1 MKSDIT
7 PYNPA
12 LLVVDVQNGFVS
24 KGGSYD
30 LLGIKISNYQQII
43 PKLKEL
49 IAICKK
55 YDVPIFYTQAVRELS
70 GIDLLTKTHR
80 ILPKSREERIKK
92 RPICVR
98 GTWDAKIIDEVKPT
112 NKDHVVIKRRD
123 SAFQDT
129 ETEVWLNSLNV
140 NTLIFCGIDTSIC
153 VETSLRDGF
162 NKGYDVILISDA
174 TASANIRHYKTT
186 IEHVKEYYGLV
197 MKVKEI
203 KEVFEA
209 KKNGMYLDKIRKIR
223 EKKTYLNQTLIK
235 KIKNNF

>member
-1 MKSDIT
+1 MKSDIMT
-7 PYNPA
+7 YNPA
-12 LLVVDVQNGFVS
+12 LLVVDVQNGFMS

-30 LLGIKISNYQQII
+30 LLGMRILNYQKIL

-49 IAICKK
+49 ISLCRK
-55 YDVPIFYTQAVRELS
+55 YNVPIFYTQAVRESS
-70 GIDLLTKTHR
+70 GIDLLTKTHK

-98 GTWDAKIIDEVKPT
+98 GTWDAKIVNEVKPT
-112 NKDHVVIKRRD
+112 NKDHIVIKRRD

-129 ETEVWLNSLNV
+129 ETEVWLNSLKI

-162 NKGYDVILISDA
+162 NKGYDVMLIADA

-197 MKVKEI
+197 MKVKEF
-203 KEVFEA
+203 KEVLEA
-209 KKNGMYLDKIRKIR
+209 KKNGMYLDKIKLIR
-223 EKKTYLNQTLIK
+223 EM
-235 KIKNNF
+235 KNLLEPDPS

>member
-30 LLGIKISNYQQII
+30 LLGINISNYQQII

-223 EKKTYLNQTLIK
+223 EKKNLLEPDPD
-235 KIKNNF
+235 

>member
-1 MKSDIT
+1 MKSDIMT
-7 PYNPA
+7 YNPA
-12 LLVVDVQNGFVS
+12 LLVVDVQNGFMS

-30 LLGIKISNYQQII
+30 LLGMRILNYQKII

-49 IAICKK
+49 ISLCRK
-55 YDVPIFYTQAVRELS
+55 YNVPIFYTQAVRESS
-70 GIDLLTKTHR
+70 GIDLLTKTHK

-98 GTWDAKIIDEVKPT
+98 GTWDAKIVNEVKPT
-112 NKDHVVIKRRD
+112 NKDHIVIKRRD

-129 ETEVWLNSLNV
+129 ETEVWLNSLKI

-162 NKGYDVILISDA
+162 NKGYDVMLISDA

-197 MKVKEI
+197 MKVKEF
-203 KEVFEA
+203 KEVLEA
-209 KKNGMYLDKIRKIR
+209 KKNGMYLDKIKLIR
-223 EKKTYLNQTLIK
+223 EM
-235 KIKNNF
+235 KNLLEPDPS

>member
-1 MKSDIT
+1 MKSDVT
-7 PYNPA
+7 SYNPA
-12 LLVVDVQNGFVS
+12 LLVIDVQNGFVS

-30 LLGIKISNYQQII
+30 LLGIKVANYQQII

-55 YDVPIFYTQAVRELS
+55 YNVPVFYTQAVRELS

-98 GTWDAKIIDEVKPT
+98 GTWDAKIIDEIKPT

-203 KEVFEA
+203 KDVLEA
-209 KKNGMYLDKIRKIR
+209 KKNGMYLDKIRMIR
-223 EKKTYLNQTLIK
+223 EKKNLLEPDPD
-235 KIKNNF
+235 

>member
-1 MKSDIT
+1 MKSDGMT
-7 PYNPA
+7 YNPA
-12 LLVVDVQNGFVS
+12 LLVVDVQNGFMS

-30 LLGIKISNYQQII
+30 LLGMKVSNYQQII

-49 IAICKK
+49 ISICKK
-55 YDVPIFYTQAVRELS
+55 YNVPIFYTQAVRESS

-98 GTWDAKIIDEVKPT
+98 GTWDAKIVDEVKPT

-129 ETEVWLNSLNV
+129 ETEVWLNSLKV

-162 NKGYDVILISDA
+162 NKGYDVMLISDA

-203 KEVFEA
+203 KEVLEA
-209 KKNGMYLDKIRKIR
+209 KKNGMYLDKIKMIR
-223 EKKTYLNQTLIK
+223 EKQNLLEPDPN
-235 KIKNNF
+235 

>member
-1 MKSDIT
+1 MKSDIMT
-7 PYNPA
+7 YQPA
-12 LLVVDVQNGFVS
+12 LLVIDIQNGFMS

-30 LLGIKISNYQQII
+30 LLGMKISNYQQII

-49 IAICKK
+49 ISICRT
-55 YDVPIFYTQAVRELS
+55 YDVPIFYTQAVRESS

-98 GTWDAKIIDEVKPT
+98 GTWDAKIVDEVKPT
-112 NKDHVVIKRRD
+112 SKDHVVIKRRD

-129 ETEVWLNSLNV
+129 ETEVWLNSLKV

-162 NKGYDVILISDA
+162 NKGYDVILIADA
-174 TASANIRHYKTT
+174 TASSNIRHYKTT

-203 KEVFEA
+203 KEVLEA
-209 KKNGMYLDKIRKIR
+209 KKNGMYLDKIKMIR
-223 EKKTYLNQTLIK
+223 EKKNLLEPEAS
-235 KIKNNF
+235 

>member
-1 MKSDIT
+1 MKSDIVT
-7 PYNPA
+7 YQPA
-12 LLVVDVQNGFVS
+12 LLVIDVQNGFMS

-30 LLGIKISNYQQII
+30 LLGMKISNYQNII

-49 IAICKK
+49 ISICRT
-55 YDVPIFYTQAVRELS
+55 YDVPIFYTQAVRESS

-98 GTWDAKIIDEVKPT
+98 GTWDAKIIDAIKPT

-129 ETEVWLNSLNV
+129 ETEVWLNSLKV

-153 VETSLRDGF
+153 VESSLRDGF
-162 NKGYDVILISDA
+162 NKGYDVILVSDA

-203 KEVFEA
+203 KEVMDA
-209 KKNGMYLDKIRKIR
+209 KKNGMYLEKIKMIR
-223 EKKTYLNQTLIK
+223 EKKNLLEPEPN
-235 KIKNNF
+235 

>member
-1 MKSDIT
+1 MKSDIMT
-7 PYNPA
+7 YNPA
-12 LLVVDVQNGFVS
+12 LLVVDVQNGFMS

-30 LLGIKISNYQQII
+30 LLGMRILNYQKII

-49 IAICKK
+49 ISLCRK
-55 YDVPIFYTQAVRELS
+55 YNVPIFYTQAVRESS
-70 GIDLLTKTHR
+70 GIDLLTKTHK
-80 ILPKSREERIKK
+80 ILPRSREERIKK

-98 GTWDAKIIDEVKPT
+98 GTWDAKIVNEVKPT
-112 NKDHVVIKRRD
+112 NKDHIVIKRRD

-129 ETEVWLNSLNV
+129 ETEVWLNSLKI

-162 NKGYDVILISDA
+162 NKGYDVMLIADA

-197 MKVKEI
+197 MKVKEF
-203 KEVFEA
+203 KEVLEA
-209 KKNGMYLDKIRKIR
+209 KKNGMYLDKIKLIR
-223 EKKTYLNQTLIK
+223 EM
-235 KIKNNF
+235 KNLLEPDPS

>member
-1 MKSDIT
+1 MKSDIIT
-7 PYNPA
+7 YNPA
-12 LLVVDVQNGFVS
+12 LLVVDVQNGFMS

-30 LLGIKISNYQQII
+30 LLGMKVSNYQQII

-49 IAICKK
+49 ISICKK
-55 YDVPIFYTQAVRELS
+55 FNVPIFYTQAVRESS

-98 GTWDAKIIDEVKPT
+98 GTWDAKIVEVKPT

-129 ETEVWLNSLNV
+129 ETEVWLNSLKV

-162 NKGYDVILISDA
+162 NRGYDVILISDA
-174 TASANIRHYKTT
+174 TASSNVRHYKTT

-197 MKVKEI
+197 MKAREMEKLM
-203 KEVFEA
+203 EA
-209 KKNGMYLDKIRKIR
+209 YKNGGYLDKIKIIR
-223 EKKTYLNQTLIK
+223 EKRNLLDPDTN
-235 KIKNNF
+235 

>member
-1 MKSDIT
+1 MKSDIMT
-7 PYNPA
+7 YQPA
-12 LLVVDVQNGFVS
+12 LLVIDIQNGFMS

-30 LLGIKISNYQQII
+30 LLGMKISNYQHII

-49 IAICKK
+49 ISICRT
-55 YDVPIFYTQAVRELS
+55 YNVPIFYTQAVRESS

-98 GTWDAKIIDEVKPT
+98 GTWDAKIVDEVKPT
-112 NKDHVVIKRRD
+112 SKDHVVIKRRD

-129 ETEVWLNSLNV
+129 ETEVWLNSLKV

-203 KEVFEA
+203 KEVLEA
-209 KKNGMYLDKIRKIR
+209 KKNGLYLDKIKMIR
-223 EKKTYLNQTLIK
+223 EKKNLLEPEPN
-235 KIKNNF
+235 